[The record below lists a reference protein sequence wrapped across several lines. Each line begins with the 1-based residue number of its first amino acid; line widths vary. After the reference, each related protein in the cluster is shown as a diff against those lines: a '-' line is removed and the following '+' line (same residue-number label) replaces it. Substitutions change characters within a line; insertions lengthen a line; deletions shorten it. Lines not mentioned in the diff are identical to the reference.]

1 LGGEFKKRETAE
13 EEMRKAKDEA
23 DSANNAKTVFFAH
36 MSHELR
42 TPLNAIMGYLYL
54 LKDTSLEDK
63 QRHYCNSIEVASEN
77 LLGLINNVLDFSK
90 IESGN
95 MLFEN
100 ADFNLHELVNDV
112 YNMME
117 NGISAKNIC
126 FKTDI
131 GDNLPEYVKGDSLR
145 LKQVLINL
153 LGNALKF
160 TEKGSITLSAK
171 KIDSDEKSYVVEFGV
186 SDTGIGISSE
196 DREKIFSPF
205 VQSDAGVT
213 RKFGGTGL
221 GLAISG
227 MIVENASKGKYNIN
241 VKSEPGK
248 GSCFYFNMYFE
259 KGSKNAITNKS
270 ETEFARIEE
279 SATILLV
286 DDNEVNLV
294 VEKEIL
300 KKYNLKV
307 IIAKNGFEALEK
319 AKQTKV
325 DMVLLDLNMP
335 DMDGYETAKRLRLIS
350 NYRFVPII
358 ALTADIM
365 NGAEEKIKN
374 SDINDC
380 LSKPFKPQSLCDIIK
395 KYLNI
400 AREVPK
406 ALLTDSNI
414 LFDFDECLEN
424 LNGDKAVLINMIKRF
439 VTGQAHSG
447 EYIKIHIE
455 HGDFMNARWILHD
468 VIGLSGNLSCK
479 RLYNISKKLR
489 EELIQNSCGSV
500 NEFYDVW
507 NDTISVLKTYIEE
520 NETETMDGKN
530 EESFEKIWQDFIRL
544 CENFE
549 LSAEDCFEKNKRIFK
564 SNLSKAD
571 YAKIEEYVK
580 KYDFMGIIS
589 DFGRNGNV

>member
-1 LGGEFKKRETAE
+1 
-13 EEMRKAKDEA
+13 
-23 DSANNAKTVFFAH
+23 
-36 MSHELR
+36 
-42 TPLNAIMGYLYL
+42 
-54 LKDTSLEDK
+54 
-63 QRHYCNSIEVASEN
+63 
-77 LLGLINNVLDFSK
+77 
-90 IESGN
+90 
-95 MLFEN
+95 
-100 ADFNLHELVNDV
+100 
-112 YNMME
+112 
-117 NGISAKNIC
+117 
-126 FKTDI
+126 
-131 GDNLPEYVKGDSLR
+131 
-145 LKQVLINL
+145 
-153 LGNALKF
+153 
-160 TEKGSITLSAK
+160 
-171 KIDSDEKSYVVEFGV
+171 
-186 SDTGIGISSE
+186 
-196 DREKIFSPF
+196 
-205 VQSDAGVT
+205 
-213 RKFGGTGL
+213 
-221 GLAISG
+221 
-227 MIVENASKGKYNIN
+227 
-241 VKSEPGK
+241 
-248 GSCFYFNMYFE
+248 
-259 KGSKNAITNKS
+259 
-270 ETEFARIEE
+270 
-279 SATILLV
+279 
-286 DDNEVNLV
+286 
-294 VEKEIL
+294 
-300 KKYNLKV
+300 
-307 IIAKNGFEALEK
+307 
-319 AKQTKV
+319 
-325 DMVLLDLNMP
+325 MVLLDLNMP